1 MVGGAQ
7 HYCHDSE
14 GVGGSRDRNALAQAA
29 YYLVTGIWPLIHIES
44 FEHVTG
50 RKVDRWLVK
59 TAGGLL
65 TTAGVALGISAVRGK
80 TSLELDV
87 LAIGA
92 AATLAT
98 IDIIYVFRRRIR
110 PVYLLDAGINLALLA
125 GVVVPHRQD
134 SSNACAH

>member
-7 HYCHDSE
+7 HCHDGD

-44 FEHVTG
+44 FERVTG

-59 TAGGLL
+59 TSGGLL
-65 TTAGVALGISAVRGK
+65 TTAGVALGVSAMRGK
-80 TSLELDV
+80 TSLELDI
-87 LAIGA
+87 LAIGT

-110 PVYLLDAGINLALLA
+110 PVYLLDAGINLTLLA
-125 GVVVPHRQD
+125 GVVVAHRQG
-134 SSNACAH
+134 SSNACAR